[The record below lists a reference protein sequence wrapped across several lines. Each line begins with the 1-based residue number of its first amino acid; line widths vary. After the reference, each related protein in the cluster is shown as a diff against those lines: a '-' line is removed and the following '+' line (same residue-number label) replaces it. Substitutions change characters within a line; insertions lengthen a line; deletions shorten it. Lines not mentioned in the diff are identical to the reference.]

1 MKKHLESY
9 AFLLTIAGLVISL
22 DQWTK
27 CLVRSN
33 LAIQESWSPWEWLAP
48 YARIVHW
55 KNTGAAFGMFQD
67 MNLVFAA
74 LAVVVTLAIMI
85 FFPRVA
91 QHEWP
96 LRLALAMQMGGAVG
110 NLIDRLTQ
118 GYVTDFVSLG
128 TFAVFN
134 VADASISVGVAVL
147 VVGVWLSEM
156 KLRREAELSEGE
168 IPDETEQ
175 AENVITDEAS
185 GEEAVTGGATVKEA
199 DEQEELPIE

>member
-96 LRLALAMQMGGAVG
+96 LRLALSMQMGGAVG
-110 NLIDRLTQ
+110 NLIDRLTY

-156 KLRREAELSEGE
+156 KLRREAELAKSE
-168 IPDETEQ
+168 IPDEAGQ
-175 AENVITDEAS
+175 AEDMITDEAS

-199 DEQEELPIE
+199 DEHEELPIE

>member
-199 DEQEELPIE
+199 DEHEELPIE